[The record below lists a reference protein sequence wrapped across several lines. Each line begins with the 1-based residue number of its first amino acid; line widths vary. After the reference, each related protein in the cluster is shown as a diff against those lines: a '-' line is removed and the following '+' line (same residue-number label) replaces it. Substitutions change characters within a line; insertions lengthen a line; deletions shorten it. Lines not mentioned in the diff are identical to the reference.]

1 MQFLNPLFLI
11 GLVAVAVPIVVHLFN
26 FRRYKKVYF
35 SNVELLQQLENE
47 TQKQSKL
54 KHLLVLALR
63 IMCIIFIVL
72 AFAQPIIPTD
82 KSKTIATGT
91 QYVSVYIDNSFSME
105 ATTAEGTKLDMAKQ
119 KAHEIAAAYS
129 ATDRLQLIT
138 NDIEGRHFRFVSPD
152 DFSALV
158 DEVAISPA
166 SANIA
171 NIIDKQYSFLGT
183 NGGENKSTYII
194 SDFQRSTT
202 DFAAM
207 SSDSGIAATT
217 LIPIPSTHIGNI
229 YIDSASLSS
238 PILQAGSTATLYVH
252 IHNTGNAAVEKVPVK
267 LFIEGKQRALASADL
282 PARSSVVVPINFNID
297 HSGTL
302 NGKVTL
308 NDYPIVYDDE
318 MFFSLNVQERI
329 HVLVINGGEENPYLN
344 ILFGNDSAFVF
355 TNCNYKNIDFDRIN
369 SYNTIIVNELKD
381 ITSSLAQTLRTF
393 VANGGTVVV
402 GPSVDANVESYN
414 AFLVQ
419 CNAPTLANIVNN
431 KARATLVNAE
441 HRLYNGVFD
450 KQKKTDDNIETL
462 VAHKYFGTR
471 QRSSTIKESVITL
484 ENGDDFL
491 SLTPL
496 ENGSLYLFATALN
509 GTCTDFAKQALFVPT
524 LYNMAL
530 QSHPAGKLYHTIGS
544 SNAIHLQSVLKGTEI
559 VARLSSADGKYEVI
573 PEIRTIAGKSIVM
586 PHNQVKTAGNYTLK
600 TDDKDIE
607 SLAFNYNRAESE
619 TDFTTH
625 TELVEGVAK
634 HNLDPTYIVL
644 DDIDKPI
651 SKHLEEERNGTALW
665 KYLMIAALLTLLAEV
680 LVIRFFKI

>member
-1 MQFLNPLFLI
+1 MQFLSPLFLI
-11 GLVAVAVPIVVHLFN
+11 GLAAVAVPIVVHLFN

-35 SNVELLQQLENE
+35 SNVELLRQLESE

-54 KHLLVLALR
+54 KQLLVLALR

-72 AFAQPIIPTD
+72 AFAQPIIPTN
-82 KSKTIATGT
+82 KSRAIAVGN

-105 ATTAEGTKLDMAKQ
+105 GTTANGTKLDMAKR

-166 SANIA
+166 SNTIA
-171 NIIDKQYSFLGT
+171 DIIDKQYNFLGT
-183 NGGENKSTYII
+183 NGGESKSTYII
-194 SDFQRSTT
+194 SDFQRSAT
-202 DFAAM
+202 DFGSM
-207 SSDSGIAATT
+207 PSDSSIAATT
-217 LIPIPSTHIGNI
+217 LIPIPSTNVGNI
-229 YIDSASLSS
+229 YMDSASLSS
-238 PILQAGSTATLYVH
+238 PILQVGNTATLYVH

-267 LFIEGKQRALASADL
+267 LFIEGKQRAIASADL

-297 HSGTL
+297 QSGTL

-329 HVLVINGGEENPYLN
+329 HVLAINGGQENPYLN

-355 TNCNYKNIDFDRIN
+355 TNCTDKNIDFDQID
-369 SYNTIIVNELKD
+369 SYNTIIVNELKG
-381 ITSSLAQTLRTF
+381 ITSSLAQTLKTF

-402 GPSVDANVESYN
+402 VPSIEADAESYN
-414 AFLVQ
+414 TFLVQ
-419 CNAPTLANIVNN
+419 CNAPTLANLVEN
-431 KARATLVNAE
+431 KARATLVNTE

-450 KQKKTDDNIETL
+450 TQKKDENIETL

-471 QRSSTIKESVITL
+471 QGTSTIKESVITL
-484 ENGDDFL
+484 ENSNEFL
-491 SLTPL
+491 CLTPL
-496 ENGSLYLFATALN
+496 GEGNIYLFATALN

-530 QSHPAGKLYHTIGS
+530 QSHPVGQLYHTIGS
-544 SNAIHLQSVLKGTEI
+544 ANAIQLQSVLKGTEI
-559 VARLSSADGKYEVI
+559 VARLSTLDGEYEVI
-573 PEIRTIAGKSIVM
+573 PEIKTITNKTIVI
-586 PHNQVKTAGNYTLK
+586 PHNQIKTAGNYILK

-619 TDFTTH
+619 TEFVAH
-625 TELVEGVAK
+625 TQLIEGVVK
-634 HNLDPTYIVL
+634 HNLDPIYTVL

-651 SKHLEEERNGTALW
+651 AKHLEDERNGTGLW
-665 KYLMIAALLTLLAEV
+665 KYFVIAALLTLLAEALV
-680 LVIRFFKI
+680 LRFLKI